1 MRPDEH
7 LPANQ
12 PTPQPADWPGLC
24 FNGHLIWPVEAQS
37 WPIRRLQGRQSQSHR
52 EDLHL
57 VAVSSY
63 NTASWCSQAVVRM
76 AFEGLGAIIPHHSR
90 KSTRLLQAQAMV
102 AHASDDL
109 VNHYAKSVAAMLS
122 GKRTNFCIV
131 QRCWDSTP
139 ATLELGQYE
148 ATRVD
153 GGSLR
158 LSGAPQIGH
167 PIGRERR
174 ENKDREREREHR
186 QRGRERTRKLAHQ
199 PIRRTFCER
208 HPSIGHRI
216 WTPKLGL

>member
-1 MRPDEH
+1 
-7 LPANQ
+7 
-12 PTPQPADWPGLC
+12 
-24 FNGHLIWPVEAQS
+24 
-37 WPIRRLQGRQSQSHR
+37 
-52 EDLHL
+52 
-57 VAVSSY
+57 
-63 NTASWCSQAVVRM
+63 M

-90 KSTRLLQAQAMV
+90 KTARLLQAQAMV

-158 LSGAPQIGH
+158 LSGAPQLGH
-167 PIGRERR
+167 PIRPNPGERD
-174 ENKDREREREHR
+174 KDREREERDQR
-186 QRGRERTRKLAHQ
+186 QRERER
-199 PIRRTFCER
+199 
-208 HPSIGHRI
+208 
-216 WTPKLGL
+216 